1 MLSVKVQLNTLS
13 ATKGKP
19 SAIGEKRLKRI
30 VCLML
35 CILTL
40 TGSVLTTGCAGAP
53 RGGTDIC
60 QKFLAYVTEGSYGA
74 AFDLISDSLKNTSG
88 EPTEGAA
95 AMISYQ
101 EFVDKYT
108 QIYDAIGVHGISYDI
123 TSSAEGSVT
132 ATLSF
137 TLTYS
142 TEKAGELTNEY
153 TMNARYENRKWGVQ
167 WSPALIF
174 PQLHW
179 GDKLL
184 LGVHYPKR
192 GEIFDAQ
199 GELLVKN
206 IDPVA
211 IFCVPSSIM
220 DPDKF
225 MEQVLAISELQP
237 RGSLYQ
243 DWYGI
248 VKNASTSK
256 NSSVVL
262 SRIYPDQ
269 LDEQLENRILAVEGL
284 GIDRSGSLTSTRF
297 RAYPYGRSASH
308 VLGFASVIWKEDLE
322 RFEEEGSE
330 IYDGDSWLGYSG
342 LEKEFEEV
350 LRGTKGSYAYI
361 QGADGTNRMTLY
373 NIPAVDGEDLHLTL
387 DIRLQQRVEKVVETV
402 CYDKAV
408 SGTVIM
414 LDPTTGAV
422 QAMYSFPDYDAESF
436 SRGTVGSVAWAQMEK
451 DPQTPMLNR
460 AVQGLYAPG
469 STFKTLT
476 ALGALET
483 GTLTT
488 EDVFPET
495 EVIKVAAGKSQS
507 GNWKDIW
514 YVGRGAWSFTG
525 VDTVTRTYTSNRHT
539 PMNMESSIIDSDNI
553 YFSWAAMNMGWEK
566 FKSYL
571 TYVGIGEKV
580 PFELTTDS
588 VSQIKEEESAETWD
602 LLAMSGYG
610 QGEILIT
617 PLQMATYIGGIHN
630 GGSAMTPYIVD
641 SIWQAQGTS
650 YIKTQQHE
658 PSVWKTL
665 CSRANADRLEEM
677 MKGVCALPEEKGGTA
692 KYLGVRQV
700 FRIAGKTG
708 TAEIGT
714 GERKNKELAWFIG
727 FRSCLREDGSEV
739 APEDERLV
747 LVMLEIDLNNPPE
760 EYTLMKFKIAREL
773 LKNSDLT
780 KPSQTEDCVI
790 GG

>member
-1 MLSVKVQLNTLS
+1 M
-13 ATKGKP
+13 
-19 SAIGEKRLKRI
+19 KRI
-30 VCLML
+30 ICLTI
-35 CILTL
+35 CILIL
-40 TGSVLTTGCAGAP
+40 AGCFLQFGCAGA
-53 RGGTDIC
+53 RGGGIEACT
-60 QKFLAYVTEGSYGA
+60 KFLALITEGSYGA
-74 AFDLISDSLKNTSG
+74 AYEMISDSLKNLTG
-88 EPTEGAA
+88 EPTEGDA
-95 AMISYQ
+95 AMISYE
-101 EFVDKYT
+101 EFVNKYT
-108 QIYDAIGVHGISYDI
+108 SIYDAIGVDAITCEI
-123 TSSAEGSVT
+123 TSQSESSASAIVRY
-132 ATLSF
+132 TLI
-137 TLTYS
+137 YE
-142 TEKAGELTNEY
+142 TEKAGELKDETYSIE
-153 TMNARYENRKWGVQ
+153 ARYENNKWGVQ
-167 WSPALIF
+167 WSPACIF
-174 PQLHW
+174 TQLRW

-184 LGVHYPKR
+184 LGVNYPKR

-211 IFCVPSSIM
+211 IFCVPSSIK
-220 DPDKF
+220 DPERFK
-225 MEQVLAISELQP
+225 EQVLAISELQP

-248 VKNASTSK
+248 VDNASTSK

-262 SRIYPDQ
+262 TRLYPDQ

-297 RAYPYGRSASH
+297 RAYPFGRSASH
-308 VLGFASVIWKEDLE
+308 VLGFASIIWKDDLK
-322 RFEEEGSE
+322 RFKEEGSE

-342 LEKEFEEV
+342 LEKEYEEI

-373 NIPAVDGEDLHLTL
+373 NIPAVDGQDLHLTL
-387 DIRLQQRVEKVVETV
+387 DIRMQQRVEKVVDTIV
-402 CYDKAV
+402 YDKSI

-476 ALGALET
+476 GLGALET

-488 EDVFPET
+488 ESVFPET
-495 EVIKVAAGKSQS
+495 EKIKIAAGKSQS
-507 GNWKDIW
+507 GNWKDSWIVSQGEW
-514 YVGRGAWSFTG
+514 AFTG
-525 VDTVTRTYTSNRHT
+525 IDKVNRTFSSNRHT

-553 YFSWAAMNMGWEK
+553 FFSWAALKMGWEK
-566 FKSYL
+566 FKSYM
-571 TYVGIGEKV
+571 TYIGIGEKV

-588 VSQIKEEESAETWD
+588 ASQIKDEDSTETWD

-617 PLQMATYIGGIHN
+617 PLQMATYIGAIHN
-630 GGSAMTPYIVD
+630 GGVAMVPYIVD
-641 SIWQAQGTS
+641 STWQASGTA
-650 YIKTQQHE
+650 YIQTQKHE
-658 PSVWKTL
+658 PQVWRSI
-665 CSRANADRLEEM
+665 CSKVNADTMEEM
-677 MKGVCALPEEKGGTA
+677 MKGVCALPEDHGGTA
-692 KYLGVRQV
+692 KYLGIRRV
-700 FRIAGKTG
+700 FTIAGKTG

-714 GERKNKELAWFIG
+714 GDVKDKELAWFIG
-727 FRSCLREDGSEV
+727 FRSCYNAAAGGGDIK
-739 APEDERLV
+739 PEEERLV
-747 LVMLEIDLNNPPE
+747 LVMLEINLADPPE

-773 LKNSDLT
+773 LKDDELT
-780 KPSQTEDCVI
+780 KPSVTESAIVD
-790 GG
+790 G